1 MNTGNKHLLDQG
13 YLRLILICLLLIG
26 ANLACNLPG
35 KEESEDR
42 SANETGEKTLVAQT
56 LAAMITDTPIP
67 SETPTPT
74 ETPSPTPTKTQVP
87 GGIISGRVYL
97 MDKDEAV
104 HTRVLLIQDKKEIDS
119 TRTDKDGNYTFVIE
133 EAGKYSIRVS
143 VMDLLDRCDD
153 LRTLSGWPIVV
164 RNYDGGGVT
173 DTWASTSP
181 ITINIGDKITID
193 CELYCD

>member
-1 MNTGNKHLLDQG
+1 MNTGNKHLLDAW
-13 YLRLILICLLLIG
+13 YLRLILFFVLLVG

-35 KEESEDR
+35 KEASEDKGTDEIG
-42 SANETGEKTLVAQT
+42 AQTLVAQT
-56 LAAMITDTPIP
+56 LAARITDTPIP
-67 SETPTPT
+67 SKTPKPTPT
-74 ETPSPTPTKTQVP
+74 QTEIP
-87 GGIISGRVYL
+87 GGVITGRVYL
-97 MDKDEAV
+97 MDKDEV
-104 HTRVLLIQDKKEIDS
+104 VRTNVLLIQDKKEIDS
-119 TRTDKDGNYTFVIE
+119 TRTDENGNYTFIVE

-143 VMDLLDRCDD
+143 VMHLIDRCDN

-181 ITINIGDKITID
+181 ITINIGDKTTID